1 MTIMMNIASVGNM
14 ASNAPLAKEGAKA
27 VNASLGNSSSQTSI
41 NSNNFAALIASLLGL
56 TNPEQRNGQ
65 QSELAQN
72 KTNNNGQEIIASIL
86 DKAGTIKLQQMGN
99 DKNLDNG
106 SDKNALITI
115 ADLLESLEQIANAL
129 QNGNEIDKALI
140 DKAIAEINLL
150 SSQLQTIAPSPLGA
164 TIAGVSEIYLALNKN
179 DKSPLPSLAQQGLDS
194 AQKAI
199 SNNLTQNQIIKAAN
213 NIVANLQDFAQKFEQ
228 SLPNLS
234 QKINSLISQFSS
246 NGNNI
251 NFNNL
256 LAQTKTAQTLP
267 NQAGSGQAGL
277 AQAILDNLT
286 KKTNAQNSQSP
297 LNAPPQTSLNK
308 KTNGNNLLDSALAK
322 LAKSTDNN
330 QRQAINN
337 IAQQNGAQFANLN
350 NIKLARADNPIQSD
364 PILSVQS
371 NGQTALSS
379 NFNASI
385 KPSTTPYQQ
394 PMQNLNLPHIAYE
407 FVSNVRAGVS
417 RFQIQLNPPEMGRI
431 DVKMDIDN
439 NGTLNARLSVER
451 VETLDLLQ
459 RDARAL
465 ERALAQAGLD
475 NSKTN
480 LEFSLKDNPFAK
492 NENQFGDNQNNFAN
506 GQNDTLE
513 NETDINIINQTPNA
527 IIYRGTASLGG
538 LNIVA

>member
-14 ASNAPLAKEGAKA
+14 AGNAPLAKGAVEA

-56 TNPEQRNGQ
+56 SNPEQRNGQ

-99 DKNLDNG
+99 DKNLDNEG
-106 SDKNALITI
+106 DKNALIAI

-140 DKAIAEINLL
+140 DKAIAAINLL

-234 QKINSLISQFSS
+234 QQINSLISQFSN

-256 LAQTKTAQTLP
+256 LAQTNSTQTSI

-277 AQAILDNLT
+277 AQAMLDNLT
-286 KKTNAQNSQSP
+286 KKTNAQNSQPAVNTSP
-297 LNAPPQTSLNK
+297 QIGLNK
-308 KTNGNNLLDSALAK
+308 KTNSNNLSANILAN
-322 LAKSTDNN
+322 AEKSVN
-330 QRQAINN
+330 NN
-337 IAQQNGAQFANLN
+337 IAQQNGAQFANLS
-350 NIKLARADNPIQSD
+350 NIKPARADNPIQSD

-371 NGQTALSS
+371 NGQTAVIS

-385 KPSTTPYQQ
+385 KPLTTPYQQ
-394 PMQNLNLPHIAYE
+394 PTQNLNLPHIAYE
-407 FVSNVRAGVS
+407 FVSNVRAGIS

-506 GQNDTLE
+506 GQNDKLE
-513 NETDINIINQTPNA
+513 NETDTNIINQTPNA